1 MLKNVFGII
10 YTGEENMNL
19 IELTARRAVGA
30 LPVAG
35 RYRVIDFMLSNMV
48 NSGIRNVG
56 VIAQKNYNSLMDH
69 LGSFEKKRRTLYPSA
84 I

>member
-30 LPVAG
+30 FAG
-35 RYRVIDFMLSNMV
+35 CRKIP
-48 NSGIRNVG
+48 RN
-56 VIAQKNYNSLMDH
+56 
-69 LGSFEKKRRTLYPSA
+69 
-84 I
+84 

>member
-30 LPVAG
+30 LP
-35 RYRVIDFMLSNMV
+35 
-48 NSGIRNVG
+48 
-56 VIAQKNYNSLMDH
+56 
-69 LGSFEKKRRTLYPSA
+69 GSRRAYA
-84 I
+84 